1 MKTLV
6 LGGGG
11 REGEVPETTFPL
23 KNPKPDHSTRKPQVC
38 IDTAKFWLPLGASL
52 VPSQAAG
59 ISYQPVIPD
68 L

>member
-6 LGGGG
+6 LGGGRG
-11 REGEVPETTFPL
+11 KSQKQPFPS